1 LRYFIELCYNGKNYK
16 GWQVQPNG
24 NSVQGTLEKALSL
37 LLKEEVSVVGCGR
50 TDAGVH
56 AEQFY
61 LHFDTQRTV
70 DKEKLKFRLN
80 SFLPEDI
87 AILDVLKVREDAHAR
102 FDAVSRTYQYRMHL
116 GKDPFRTDVLY
127 QIPEQD
133 LDLETMNRAA
143 DLLRQHRDFKC
154 FSRSRTDVKTY
165 DCAVAEAGWI
175 REGESWIFQIRA
187 NRFLRNMVRAVVG
200 TLLEVGKGHM
210 DLQGF
215 QVVLD
220 SRDRSRA
227 GASVKAKGLF
237 LTKVEYPEEIF
248 SGS

>member
-1 LRYFIELCYNGKNYK
+1 M
-16 GWQVQPNG
+16 
-24 NSVQGTLEKALSL
+24 

-56 AEQFY
+56 AEQFF
-61 LHFDTQRTV
+61 LHFDTQKSF

-87 AILDVLKVREDAHAR
+87 AILDVRRVKQDAHAR
-102 FDAVSRTYQYRMHL
+102 FDAVSRTYQYRMYL

-127 QIPEQD
+127 QIPAQELD
-133 LDLETMNRAA
+133 LDAMNRAA
-143 DLLRQHRDFKC
+143 SLLLEHRDFKC

-165 DCAVAEAGWI
+165 DCTIAEACWI
-175 REGESWIFQIRA
+175 CAGESWIFQIRA

-200 TLLEVGKGHM
+200 TLLKVGKGQM

-215 QVVLD
+215 KEVLE

-227 GASVKAKGLF
+227 GASVKARGLF

-248 SGS
+248 NAS